1 MAVTTPVSARVAT
14 RVGVQARSRRPKP
27 GTALL
32 VALVAACTYAVFAHG
47 GVGLPEEPRL
57 EIGIAV
63 VSIGAAIGWL
73 FSRTLSLRASTEAW
87 IGVGLL
93 FGFAVWCG
101 VTLLWSVAPDN
112 TWAQVNRGIAYT
124 LVVVLAIAVG
134 CSARLAIERVA
145 TGWLIVAV
153 TCALYALGGKLIPGV
168 DVLGVSFDHTRFA
181 SRLRE
186 PLEYWNALGLVC
198 VLAVPIALRIATDVA
213 RTPVVRCAGIS
224 ALFVLLTCLGMTYSR
239 GGLVALMT
247 AVFVMTLLG
256 GQRLRGLAVLGAT
269 IVALIP
275 VLALAFS
282 RPALK
287 GINVPLDERTPD
299 GIILCLVVAG
309 SLLGLL
315 IAAWGML
322 RLEERAQWSEEST
335 RLVWRGLAAIV
346 GVFALIVVL
355 GIATSKGGPNR
366 FFHDAWHEF
375 TKTSQDKD
383 SDPTRLVSSNS
394 GNRWVWWTEAAGAWT
409 DKPVGG
415 WGAGSFPVTHLM
427 YRRVPLDVLQPHNVP
442 LQFLAETG
450 IVGAV
455 LGMGALGFLL
465 FAALARVRG
474 MAAGRERDLAVALF
488 AGAVAW
494 LIHGVVDFDWDIPGV
509 TIPALV
515 FLGVL
520 AAVPVRRE
528 ARSPLATVA
537 RDGGPVAA
545 RAAALAVICLA
556 LGLVIVSAL
565 LPAWADSKATDALA
579 VTTHAGEPEL
589 QNAAAEAEA
598 GARLDPTAVSSLL
611 AAADLAQNRG
621 RLVDARRYLLQA
633 ADRQPYDATVWRRLL
648 GLALDT
654 ADRPGARAAARRLL
668 ELDPI
673 GPGTLALVGRLVLFS
688 VPASGSPTATGTP
701 LSPAYTAAPAT
712 VTPTPPTGAPA
723 AGLPQAAVPGAGATT
738 NGTGATTATPPPPP
752 PPPGTAKAA
761 APH

>member
-47 GVGLPEEPRL
+47 GVGPPIQARL

-73 FSRTLSLRASTEAW
+73 FSRTLAVRASTEAW
-87 IGVGLL
+87 IGAGLL

-112 TWAQVNRGIAYT
+112 TWAQVNRGIAYS

-134 CSARLAIERVA
+134 CSVPRAIERVA
-145 TGWLIVAV
+145 TGWLAVAV

-198 VLAVPIALRIATDVA
+198 VLAVPIALRLTTDVA
-213 RTPVVRCAGIS
+213 RRPVVRVAGIS

-239 GGLVALMT
+239 GGLLALMT

-275 VLALAFS
+275 VLSLAFS

-299 GIILCLVVAG
+299 GIILCLVMAG

-355 GIATSKGGPNR
+355 GIATSKGGPDR

-450 IVGAV
+450 IVGGV

-465 FAALARVRG
+465 FAALARV
-474 MAAGRERDLAVALF
+474 
-488 AGAVAW
+488 
-494 LIHGVVDFDWDIPGV
+494 
-509 TIPALV
+509 
-515 FLGVL
+515 
-520 AAVPVRRE
+520 
-528 ARSPLATVA
+528 
-537 RDGGPVAA
+537 
-545 RAAALAVICLA
+545 
-556 LGLVIVSAL
+556 
-565 LPAWADSKATDALA
+565 
-579 VTTHAGEPEL
+579 
-589 QNAAAEAEA
+589 
-598 GARLDPTAVSSLL
+598 
-611 AAADLAQNRG
+611 
-621 RLVDARRYLLQA
+621 
-633 ADRQPYDATVWRRLL
+633 
-648 GLALDT
+648 
-654 ADRPGARAAARRLL
+654 
-668 ELDPI
+668 
-673 GPGTLALVGRLVLFS
+673 
-688 VPASGSPTATGTP
+688 
-701 LSPAYTAAPAT
+701 
-712 VTPTPPTGAPA
+712 
-723 AGLPQAAVPGAGATT
+723 
-738 NGTGATTATPPPPP
+738 
-752 PPPGTAKAA
+752 
-761 APH
+761 